1 MASSSESSTDTINI
15 DYDSL
20 QELICINLPFY
31 CKKIDTAV
39 NMLGGSDLVEN
50 SIKNNSKFIQI
61 KYPNTDPLRHH
72 VVGTKQT
79 CNGIILKIKR
89 NKVTKQIIHT
99 NLLGKTTEE
108 YNFNEPADYQFLP
121 QSTSLGINGSNQESS
136 AVSHSILETIPRPF
150 AKTVPFN
157 TPSLF
162 IDRKYKKVQS
172 LSANNTIII
181 QTQTTT
187 PSEGQNSEGN
197 EGVIDT
203 TTDATTVTTTTALA
217 HGLQSR
223 KIGQP
228 MPIPYVYES
237 DIIKSYRSTTR
248 GVKLKV
254 YNALIKLFQTL
265 PSKYN
270 MFIYKL

>member
-31 CKKIDTAV
+31 CKQIDTAV
-39 NMLGGSDLVEN
+39 QMLGGSDLVEN

-72 VVGTKQT
+72 VVGAKQT

-89 NKVTKQIIHT
+89 NKVTKQIINT
-99 NLLGKTTEE
+99 NILGKTMEE

-121 QSTSLGINGSNQESS
+121 QSTSLGINESTQEGS
-136 AVSHSILETIPRPF
+136 AVNHSILETIPRPF
-150 AKTVPFN
+150 AKTAPFN
-157 TPSLF
+157 APSLF

-181 QTQTTT
+181 QTQTTS
-187 PSEGQNSEGN
+187 SEGQNSEGN
-197 EGVIDT
+197 EGAIDT
-203 TTDATTVTTTTALA
+203 TGATTVTTTTALA

-254 YNALIKLFQTL
+254 YNTLIKLFQTL
-265 PSKYN
+265 PSKYSVPY
-270 MFIYKL
+270 IH